1 MDLSTFQ
8 WIALIGS
15 GLLNGMHKT
24 GLAGLAMIAIP
35 VMAAAF
41 GAKLSSGIVLP
52 MLIVGDVIAVF
63 YYRRHAQFKVIL
75 RSLPWM
81 LLGVGIGVLVGDAVS
96 DETFG
101 RLISASII
109 IGLAF
114 TAYQEF
120 SRHDVVVPKSW
131 LVAAFIGTV
140 AGFSSMVGNAAVLM
154 ALYFV
159 ALGFNKKQ
167 IIGTI
172 AWLFLTVNLI
182 KIPFHVFV
190 WNTITWE
197 TMRLDAFAVPAILV
211 GAALGLYLVRLIP
224 ERPYRLFLMTTVA
237 LAAIQL
243 MI

>member
-1 MDLSTFQ
+1 MDLSAWQ
-8 WIALIGS
+8 WVALTGS

-24 GLAGLAMIAIP
+24 GLNGVTMIAIP
-35 VMAAAF
+35 VMAATF
-41 GAKLSSGIVLP
+41 GAKLSSGIILP

-63 YYRRHAQFKVIL
+63 YYRQHAQFKVIL
-75 RSLPWM
+75 QSLPWV

-96 DETFG
+96 DQTFG

-109 IGLAF
+109 IGLGF

-120 SRHDVVVPKSW
+120 SRRDVVVPRSW
-131 LVAAFIGTV
+131 LVAAFIGTIT
-140 AGFSSMVGNAAVLM
+140 GFSSMVGNAALLM
-154 ALYFV
+154 SLYFV
-159 ALGFNKKQ
+159 ALGFNKRQ

-197 TMRLDAFAVPAILV
+197 TMLLDALAFPAILV
-211 GAALGLYLVRLIP
+211 GAALGLFLIRLIP
-224 ERPYRLFLMTTVA
+224 ERPYRLFLMITVG

>member
-1 MDLSTFQ
+1 MDLSVWQ

-24 GLAGLAMIAIP
+24 GLNGLSMVAIP

-41 GAKLSSGIVLP
+41 GAKVSSGIVLP
-52 MLIVGDVIAVF
+52 MFIVGDVIAVL
-63 YYRRHAQFKVIL
+63 YYRQHAQLKVL
-75 RSLPWM
+75 FQSLPWVF
-81 LLGVGIGVLVGDAVS
+81 LGVGIGVLVGDAVS

-109 IGLAF
+109 IGLGF

-120 SRHDVVVPKSW
+120 SRRDVVVPKGW
-131 LVAAFIGTV
+131 LVAAFIGTIT
-140 AGFSSMVGNAAVLM
+140 GFSSMVGNAALLM
-154 ALYFV
+154 SLYLV
-159 ALGFNKKQ
+159 ALGFNKRE

-197 TMRLDAFAVPAILV
+197 TMFLDALAVPAILV
-211 GAALGLYLVRLIP
+211 GAVLGLYLIRFIP
-224 ERPYRLFLMTTVA
+224 ERSYRLFLMTTVG